1 MMFYSS
7 FQGEKGV
14 MCKGEGGDVWGDWG
28 WHLRGGVKY
37 EGWIVLEW
45 SKDDKFGKLIG
56 KWHKQTDRQRIN
68 VDPRSS

>member
-1 MMFYSS
+1 M
-7 FQGEKGV
+7 GRLGV
-14 MCKGEGGDVWGDWG
+14 ALE
-28 WHLRGGVKY
+28 RGVKY

-45 SKDDKFGKLIG
+45 SKDDKIGKLIG

>member
-1 MMFYSS
+1 M
-7 FQGEKGV
+7 GRLGV
-14 MCKGEGGDVWGDWG
+14 ALE
-28 WHLRGGVKY
+28 RGGVKY

-56 KWHKQTDRQRIN
+56 KWHKQTDRQTDRQRIN